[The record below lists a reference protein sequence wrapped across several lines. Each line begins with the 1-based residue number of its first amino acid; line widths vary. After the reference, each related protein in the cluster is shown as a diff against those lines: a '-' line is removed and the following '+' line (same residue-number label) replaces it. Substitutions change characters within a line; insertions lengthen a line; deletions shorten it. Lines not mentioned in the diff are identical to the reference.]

1 MAAASGT
8 LGTADSDASLLA
20 PLRVRD
26 FRVSLAIQIVSSV
39 RQPMQFF
46 TQTWFINTVAPAD
59 QRVAMLGL
67 LATLQGISYLTWV
80 LFGSAISDRVP
91 RRTALLVTHLAGA
104 VWLGGTALLLRI
116 PSVVHGDGIWFWIML
131 VVFAEFGVMNAQ
143 DIPARTAVASETVPA
158 SMRTRAITLHW
169 LAFAVALLVA
179 APSTGWLIGRIGF
192 ANIYLL
198 AMGSHLLTALGLR
211 FLRAGRT
218 AADPDAHRE
227 SILENVRVGERYLGT
242 DATMRWA
249 VLLTV
254 ITISLGSVAMGILIA
269 TWISDVLH
277 LDAAGWGRL
286 ALFWGVGG
294 VLANGFLVSRGNYR
308 HKGILFLGGATSFAV
323 AVLVFSQT
331 RSLPIVALTFIAGG
345 GGSQLVITVG
355 SALAQQLVPPHLL
368 GRVMGLLSLAQGV
381 ASISGFFL
389 GLIGQAIGLQLLY
402 PALGMLML
410 AVTAYTAIRSPLRR
424 LD

>member
-1 MAAASGT
+1 
-8 LGTADSDASLLA
+8 
-20 PLRVRD
+20 
-26 FRVSLAIQIVSSV
+26 
-39 RQPMQFF
+39 
-46 TQTWFINTVAPAD
+46 
-59 QRVAMLGL
+59 
-67 LATLQGISYLTWV
+67 
-80 LFGSAISDRVP
+80 
-91 RRTALLVTHLAGA
+91 
-104 VWLGGTALLLRI
+104 
-116 PSVVHGDGIWFWIML
+116 
-131 VVFAEFGVMNAQ
+131 
-143 DIPARTAVASETVPA
+143 
-158 SMRTRAITLHW
+158 
-169 LAFAVALLVA
+169 
-179 APSTGWLIGRIGF
+179 
-192 ANIYLL
+192 
-198 AMGSHLLTALGLR
+198 
-211 FLRAGRT
+211 
-218 AADPDAHRE
+218 
-227 SILENVRVGERYLGT
+227 
-242 DATMRWA
+242 MRWA